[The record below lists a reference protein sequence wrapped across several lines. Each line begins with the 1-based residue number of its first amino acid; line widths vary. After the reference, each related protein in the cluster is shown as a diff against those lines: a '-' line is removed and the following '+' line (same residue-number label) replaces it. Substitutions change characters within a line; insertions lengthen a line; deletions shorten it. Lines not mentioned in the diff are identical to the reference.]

1 MPSSH
6 WSASDG
12 RKSPFPFNKEELTI
26 WEKTGGGTRMW
37 VKIHGKPVGS
47 AGVGVSLVKMT
58 DEEFA
63 VKWKEITGEEM
74 PVLKPLKTRKF
85 TDPEGGTWE
94 VL

>member
-47 AGVGVSLVKMT
+47 AGVGVSLVKM
-58 DEEFA
+58 
-63 VKWKEITGEEM
+63 